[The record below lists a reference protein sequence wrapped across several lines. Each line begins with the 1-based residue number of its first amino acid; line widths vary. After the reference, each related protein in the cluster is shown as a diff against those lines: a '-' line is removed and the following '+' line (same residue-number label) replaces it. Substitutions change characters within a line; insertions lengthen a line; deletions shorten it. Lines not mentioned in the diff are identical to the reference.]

1 MKAKQSHFN
10 FDLPKDLISKYP
22 AKERDESRLMVIDRA
37 TGKIEHK
44 VFKDLLDYFEEDDC
58 FIMNN
63 TKVFPARLYGC
74 KEKTGA
80 DIEVF
85 LLRELNEDAKL
96 WDVMV
101 NPARKIRVGDKVYF
115 NNPNSSE
122 HIVAEVINNTS
133 SHRPTIRFYFED
145 SNAEFTRVIYSLGNT
160 PLQEIIE
167 RGAEPIDD

>member
-22 AKERDESRLMVIDRA
+22 AKERDESRLMVIDRG

-74 KEKTGA
+74 KEKTGEIGRA
-80 DIEVF
+80 SCRERVKIE
-85 LLRELNEDAKL
+85 
-96 WDVMV
+96 
-101 NPARKIRVGDKVYF
+101 G
-115 NNPNSSE
+115 
-122 HIVAEVINNTS
+122 VAENV
-133 SHRPTIRFYFED
+133 E
-145 SNAEFTRVIYSLGNT
+145 
-160 PLQEIIE
+160 
-167 RGAEPIDD
+167 